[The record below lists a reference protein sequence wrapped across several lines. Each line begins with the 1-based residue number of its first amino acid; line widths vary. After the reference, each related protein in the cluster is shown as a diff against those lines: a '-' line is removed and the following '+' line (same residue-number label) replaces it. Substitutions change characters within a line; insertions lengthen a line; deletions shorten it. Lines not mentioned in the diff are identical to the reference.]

1 MEVRS
6 RRLLL
11 IRFIC
16 GFLLS
21 WSGVAGAIT
30 LGSPQVQSQAGQ
42 PLRVEIPIR
51 VSAQEQD
58 VLESLKAQVPSAA
71 DYARLGVSG
80 KVLNFNMQSMVYRT
94 RDERLMVLVE
104 TIDPIPVSDD
114 PFVDVLI
121 QLNWASGSL
130 SKTFTLLLGDTQK
143 VIVKPGQNLSEI
155 AAQMAPFLEG
165 ASLDQAMMALYKAN
179 PDAFASGSINLLAA
193 GAELNKPSQ
202 ALLRSI
208 SPVEASRFVAE
219 ANAEWLANHSDAA
232 GGEKGN
238 QKIDSKQ
245 TVKSREI
252 QDRLKIGASTTDAQE
267 KAYTEEL
274 VAKEK
279 VLEQTRAKVVEL
291 EKNIAELQKLVDQAK
306 GKKSQDQ
313 NYGLGAFG
321 PALIGLG
328 LIALT
333 GILLWLFARHA
344 RRSEIPTNSSHM
356 VHQVSPVMPVPER
369 AKSLFAGINLDL
381 EAPSKV
387 KATDHV
393 LVDTLRVKLNL
404 AKAYMTIEDYS
415 AAKKSLE
422 EIVLISNTVD
432 PLLTIEAQ
440 GLLAELAQRNV

>member
-11 IRFIC
+11 IRIIC

-71 DYARLGVSG
+71 DYARLDVSG
-80 KVLNFNMQSMVYRT
+80 KILNFNMQSMVYRT
-94 RDERLMVLVE
+94 RDERLVVLVE
-104 TIDPIPVSDD
+104 TVDPIPVSDD

-245 TVKSREI
+245 TVKGKEI
-252 QDRLKIGASTTDAQE
+252 QDRLKIGASPTDVQE

-279 VLEQTRAKVVEL
+279 ALEQTRAKVVEL
-291 EKNIAELQKLVDQAK
+291 EKNIAKLQKLVDQAK

-344 RRSEIPTNSSHM
+344 RRSEITASSSHM
-356 VHQVSPVMPVPER
+356 VHQASPVMPVPER
-369 AKSLFAGINLDL
+369 AKSLFAGISLDL
-381 EAPSKV
+381 EPTSKV
-387 KATDHV
+387 QADDN
-393 LVDTLRVKLNL
+393 LLEDTLRVKLNL

-440 GLLAELAQRNV
+440 GLLAELTQRNT